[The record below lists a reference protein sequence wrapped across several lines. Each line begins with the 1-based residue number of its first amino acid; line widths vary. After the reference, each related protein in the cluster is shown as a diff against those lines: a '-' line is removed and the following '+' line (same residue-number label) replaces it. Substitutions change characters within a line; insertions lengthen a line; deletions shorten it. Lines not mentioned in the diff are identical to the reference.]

1 MAFVFRL
8 LEIDMNLPRAT
19 FMIVGLAAITAASP
33 AFSQQ
38 AATPAPASAAAAPV
52 SAPDSDPA
60 FMTGLRRVGVMA
72 GEVVQCTAEADR
84 QAPIAEAMQLSNEIA
99 LHFGLAAAFNFSAA
113 VGYGAGKPFDKAGC
127 ADATT
132 GWNGIKQKYL
142 GQ

>member
-1 MAFVFRL
+1 MTFVFRI
-8 LEIDMNLPRAT
+8 LEIYMNLPRAA
-19 FMIVGLAAITAASP
+19 FIVVGLGALTVAGP

-38 AATPAPASAAAAPV
+38 AETTTPAAAAPV

-72 GEVVQCTAEADR
+72 GEVVQCTAAADR

-99 LHFGLAAAFNFSAA
+99 QHFGLAAAFNFTAA